1 MYMYSRDAEVILIK
15 KLISGEKTSCPKC
28 GKGFLE
34 HFHRKAKK
42 SNTDYICPTCNERYQ
57 VIKMIDEINKL

>member
-1 MYMYSRDAEVILIK
+1 
-15 KLISGEKTSCPKC
+15 EKTSCPKC

-34 HFHRKAKK
+34 HFHKKAKK
-42 SNTDYICPTCNERYQ
+42 SYTDYICPTCNERYQ